1 MNRKMAPA
9 NLQTSRVVNAKNFL
23 RAPLKSDEISVLKT
37 GASNDPASLMAL
49 YRSEGRDEGV
59 TSPLQQDA
67 YLAVVVLQDLDAFTL
82 RRNKRDIEIPCCP
95 TGTIG
100 FHDLRNCYS
109 SPKYPVCS
117 FSFVLSKA
125 YLQELRPG
133 HGYMATDLRE
143 STSYLTRD
151 DTLLHLA
158 LSMLPAF
165 SQPNPNRLFID
176 QIFLA
181 ATTHLSAKFG
191 GQPPHGMI
199 RGRLTSRQ
207 EKIAKEY
214 LAANIRGNVSLEYL
228 AGLCGLSAPHFA
240 RLFKRSA
247 GMTPYQWF
255 IHRRLAHA
263 KYLLE
268 TGEAPLPE
276 IALACGFA
284 DQSHFTRTFSRI
296 IGVSPGAWRRLDRP
310 D

>member
-1 MNRKMAPA
+1 MSRKTASA
-9 NLQTSRVVNAKNFL
+9 NLQTMRVMSGKNFL
-23 RAPLKSDEISVLKT
+23 RAPLKSDEISLLKT
-37 GASNDPASLMAL
+37 GASDDPASLMAL
-49 YRSEGRDEGV
+49 YRSDGRDEGI

-67 YLAVVVLQDLDAFTL
+67 YLAVVVLEDLEAFTL
-82 RRNKRDIEIPCCP
+82 HRNKRDIQIPRCP

-100 FHDLRNCYS
+100 LHDLRNAYS

-125 YLQELRPG
+125 FLQELRPG
-133 HGYMATDLRE
+133 RGYMATDLQE
-143 STSYLTRD
+143 STSYVTRD

-158 LSMLPAF
+158 LSVLPAF
-165 SQPNPNRLFID
+165 SLPNSNRLFAD

-181 ATTHLSAKFG
+181 ASTYLTARFG
-191 GQPPHGMI
+191 GQQPLGMI
-199 RGRLTSRQ
+199 RGRLTPRQ

-214 LAANIRGNVSLEYL
+214 LAANIRGNVSLEHV
-228 AGLCGLSAPHFA
+228 ASLCELSAPHFA

-255 IHRRLAHA
+255 IQRRLAQA

-268 TGEAPLPE
+268 TSDDPLPQ

-296 IGVSPGAWRRLDRP
+296 VGVSPGAWRRFDRC
-310 D
+310 

>member
-1 MNRKMAPA
+1 MNRKTAYA
-9 NLQTSRVVNAKNFL
+9 NLQTGRVITARNFL
-23 RAPLKSDEISVLKT
+23 RAPLRSDEISLLKT
-37 GASNDPASLMAL
+37 GGSDDPASLMAL
-49 YRSEGRDEGV
+49 YQSGGCDEGI

-82 RRNKRDIEIPCCP
+82 RRNKRDIQIPWCP

-100 FHDLRNCYS
+100 FQDLRNAYS

-125 YLQELRPG
+125 FLQELRPG
-133 HGYMATDLRE
+133 KGYIATDLQE
-143 STSYLTRD
+143 STSYSTRD

-158 LSMLPAF
+158 LSILPAF
-165 SQPNPNRLFID
+165 SQPNPNRLFTD

-181 ATTHLSAKFG
+181 ASTYLTAKFG
-191 GQPPHGMI
+191 GQQPLDMI
-199 RGRLTSRQ
+199 RGGLTPRQ

-214 LAANIRGNVSLEYL
+214 LAANIRGNVSLEYV
-228 AGLCGLSAPHFA
+228 ARLCELSAPHFA

-255 IHRRLAHA
+255 IQRRLARA
-263 KYLLE
+263 KHSLE
-268 TGEAPLPE
+268 TSDDPLPE

-296 IGVSPGAWRRLDRP
+296 IGVSPGAWRRLHRW
-310 D
+310 